1 MQCVGFLEVFLASV
15 NSLHFTLN
23 LYFKIVL
30 LILMVKVQLNQS
42 TYISYL
48 VVNFRCCGKSEL
60 INIFYL
66 GVSQASF
73 SDDEVMIDTSNFMPY
88 IAKMFFVFFLS
99 EVLILSQVFHSESFH
114 IRLHTHRSL
123 CTLIQF
129 PSC

>member
-48 VVNFRCCGKSEL
+48 VVNFHCCGKSEL

-66 GVSQASF
+66 GGSQAF
-73 SDDEVMIDTSNFMPY
+73 LSDDEVMIDTSNFMPY
-88 IAKMFFVFFLS
+88 IAKMFFVFFK
-99 EVLILSQVFHSESFH
+99 
-114 IRLHTHRSL
+114 
-123 CTLIQF
+123 
-129 PSC
+129 